1 MQEVSSFLVNVFFQ
15 PIQIQR
21 AFHQMEPLVAAV
33 VIKNITMKFTLIQ
46 MKRKGQSSTKTK
58 EMTIQLYQ
66 VNYED
71 ILYFTTS

>member
-1 MQEVSSFLVNVFFQ
+1 
-15 PIQIQR
+15 
-21 AFHQMEPLVAAV
+21 MEPLVAAV

-71 ILYFTTS
+71 ILYLTTS